1 MKSSKTLYLPILI
14 ILVLLL
20 SSCAGKATP
29 EPTPTLSLE
38 AMQTLAVATFS
49 AQLTQTA
56 LAAPTSTPVPTN
68 TPALPLSTLA
78 NVTPF
83 GVGAASPT
91 ASCYRLSFVSDVG
104 IQDNTSMTPGQTF
117 TKTWKVRNS
126 GTCAWDAGF
135 KFAFTGGDAMGGVTY
150 TLPSSV
156 PANAEIDISVNMT
169 APNKT
174 GPVRG
179 NWRISTAA
187 GQFFGD
193 EVYAAI
199 QVGGAIVGTATNTS
213 VAATTAAPTTTSTP
227 VTATAAPT
235 ATP

>member
-1 MKSSKTLYLPILI
+1 
-14 ILVLLL
+14 
-20 SSCAGKATP
+20 
-29 EPTPTLSLE
+29 
-38 AMQTLAVATFS
+38 MQTLAVATFS

-56 LAAPTSTPVPTN
+56 LAAPTNTPIPTN
-68 TPALPLSTLA
+68 TPAATLSIATLA

-91 ASCYRLSFVSDVG
+91 ASCYRLSYVNDVG
-104 IQDNTSMTPGQTF
+104 IQDNANMNAGQTF

-156 PANAEIDISVNMT
+156 PANTEIDISVNMT

-174 GPVRG
+174 GSVRG

-193 EVYAAI
+193 EVYVAI
-199 QVGGAIVGTATNTS
+199 QVGGGAIVGTATNTS

-227 VTATAAPT
+227 VTATPI